1 MVSAPAVKS
10 WACANLGNGRAASA
24 MPMSRA
30 ERRVTGN
37 KMSNSTGP
45 EGPSL
50 AATMRFRPQCRT
62 RLRLL
67 VLMLGCTMLG
77 ACAARAPK
85 APPTPAP
92 TPVGWQAAIGNL
104 DVTGSPEVCTAV
116 LVRSDMIATTSHCL
130 RPKGRFAAPGQLVF
144 TSSAS
149 PSLRAKGTA
158 IVAEGGSV
166 APGNIKPTQA
176 QTDWALV

>member
-10 WACANLGNGRAASA
+10 WACADLGNGRAASA

-30 ERRVTGN
+30 ERRVKVN
-37 KMSNSTGP
+37 KMSISTGP

-50 AATMRFRPQCRT
+50 AATGRLRPRYRA

-67 VLMLGCTMLG
+67 VLVLGCASLV
-77 ACAARAPK
+77 ACAARVPE
-85 APPTPAP
+85 APPPPPAP
-92 TPVGWQAAIGNL
+92 TGWQAAIGNL

-130 RPKGRFAAPGQLVF
+130 RPRGRFASPSQLVF

-149 PSLRAKGTA
+149 ASLRAKGTA

-176 QTDWALV
+176 QTD